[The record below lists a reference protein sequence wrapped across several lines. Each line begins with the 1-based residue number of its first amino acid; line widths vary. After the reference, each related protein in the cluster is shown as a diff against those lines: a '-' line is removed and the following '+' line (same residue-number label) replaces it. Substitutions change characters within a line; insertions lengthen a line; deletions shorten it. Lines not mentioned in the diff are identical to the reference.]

1 MTLPLVLTRS
11 QDIVWA
17 VAPERPYRPASIL
30 EQIGNTPL
38 LDLSFLVGRPGVE
51 LFAKAEWFN
60 PGGSVKDRA
69 ALRMIEDAERAG
81 RLAPGQ
87 TIVDATSGNTG
98 IGYALI
104 GAAKGYPVRLVM
116 PANVTV
122 ERKALARAYG
132 AQIVESDPLEGSDGA
147 IRLVREIVA
156 AEPARYFYPDQYNN
170 DSNWRAHYDGT
181 GPEILCQTNSRVTHF
196 VAGLGTT
203 GTFMGVGRRL
213 KEANPAIHLT
223 ALQPADELQVIEGL
237 KHLETS
243 LMPGIYNPALADR
256 HLAIDAVDAL
266 DMTRRLAREAG
277 LLIGFSAGAAVHGAL
292 QVANTLKSGVV
303 VTLLPDGGAKYL
315 SLGLFD

>member
-1 MTLPLVLTRS
+1 
-11 QDIVWA
+11 
-17 VAPERPYRPASIL
+17 
-30 EQIGNTPL
+30 
-38 LDLSFLVGRPGVE
+38 
-51 LFAKAEWFN
+51 
-60 PGGSVKDRA
+60 
-69 ALRMIEDAERAG
+69 
-81 RLAPGQ
+81 
-87 TIVDATSGNTG
+87 
-98 IGYALI
+98 
-104 GAAKGYPVRLVM
+104 
-116 PANVTV
+116 
-122 ERKALARAYG
+122 
-132 AQIVESDPLEGSDGA
+132 
-147 IRLVREIVA
+147 
-156 AEPARYFYPDQYNN
+156 
-170 DSNWRAHYDGT
+170 
-181 GPEILCQTNSRVTHF
+181 VTHF

-277 LLIGFSAGAAVHGAL
+277 LLVGFSAGAAVHGAL